1 MQYQTLIIYSENLQ
15 LALFYEWYRGSLV
28 QSPRTRKLINQG
40 KLKEAAD
47 EFLNNDEYRDAVKRK
62 RSGIREGMENVA
74 KALREEGTIG
84 V

>member
-1 MQYQTLIIYSENLQ
+1 MCIRDR
-15 LALFYEWYRGSLV
+15 FYEWYRGSLV

-62 RSGIREGMENVA
+62 RSGIRESMENVA

-84 V
+84 VWS